1 MRQIL
6 LAFAV
11 VLAVLGLTN
20 VSYGAGPPWET
31 DIVLLNQ
38 AAAAAHSGGL
48 KAVSAKAGA
57 LKKALAG
64 AKSLFPGPVE
74 VGIATYILADGQAE
88 AKAAVKKLGKGATVA
103 ENPYP
108 QIAFL
113 LGSFYVET
121 GKFADAVKAL
131 DAGLALSP
139 LPKDRLGETVP
150 HLFSERGVALGQLK
164 RWKEALASYDAG
176 LALANV
182 DKHQRAVLYRGRGYA
197 LTELG
202 RLDDAVAAYN
212 ASLKLDP
219 GNAIAKNELAY
230 IASLQAGGKA
240 VNGTVTLPGAK

>member
-1 MRQIL
+1 MRRLI

-11 VLAVLGLTN
+11 VLAVLGFSNASLA
-20 VSYGAGPPWET
+20 AGPSWEA
-31 DIVLLNQ
+31 DIGLLNQ

-48 KAVSAKAGA
+48 KAVSSKAGA

-64 AKSLFPGPVE
+64 AKSLFPGPVDGH
-74 VGIATYILADGQAE
+74 VLADGQAE
-88 AKAAVKKLGKGATVA
+88 AKAAAKKFGKGATVA

-121 GKFADAVKAL
+121 GKFNDAVKAL

-139 LPKDRLGETVP
+139 LPKERLGATVP
-150 HLFSERGVALGQLK
+150 HLYSERGVALGQLK
-164 RWKEALASYDAG
+164 RWKDALASYDAG
-176 LALANV
+176 LALPKV
-182 DKHQRAVLYRGRGYA
+182 DKAQRAVLYRGRGFA
-197 LTELG
+197 LTEMG
-202 RLDDAVAAYN
+202 RLDEAAEAYK

-219 GNAIAKNELAY
+219 GNDIAKNELAY

-240 VNGTVTLPGAK
+240 VNGTVTLPGAQ